1 VTRGGGESL
10 ADWIAPTLL
19 AAGAQPLPAM
29 SRKPTQ
35 EQLAMYRRA
44 AEADRFDFPLAAP
57 AKGYVVARKSYL
69 DELDPSAKPAD
80 AALAGPLS
88 TFATPGEYEPVA
100 FVVYAAKD
108 LKGLTV
114 QPTALS
120 GPAGA
125 IPAANLDVRLVRRC
139 LHRRWYWVKAEDSVV
154 VGRFL
159 DKAKPL
165 DVPAG
170 TLKEALVT
178 IRVPDEAKAGMYE
191 GKLTV
196 AAANAAPTELAVT
209 LEVLPFKL
217 PWPERKRYGL
227 YYRLGQGFDRLDR
240 TRLEL
245 RDMREHGATTL
256 FPSIGIE
263 FKKTE
268 KGIEASYEELEHG
281 LALMREFGFRGAVPV
296 ETGLPGL
303 ARLLGHTDIGK
314 SAKGKQL
321 DGASL
326 DESAQFREL
335 AKKGIEGLTA
345 TRKKFPEFELALTHM
360 DEVLGAGRLPL
371 YIRYTKAAQQVPGY
385 RIYITMHNM
394 PRPGVEEMT
403 REIAPFVDIRCYN
416 GHTMDDWL
424 REGHTFDELA
434 QTLKQSGDEAWIYYN
449 IRGIIVNPE
458 WIRII
463 NGLYMWLGPFKVHVP
478 WIYQS
483 YKGDP
488 FDDTDGPVEKGHDF
502 GYAMPSAEDGITP
515 VPTRHW
521 EAFREGVDDIRYLCL
536 LEDLVE
542 AARKT
547 APDKAKAAQAWL
559 DEMRAMMP
567 KDVSKIEGE
576 SPLLI
581 AISQKFTGEDYQRLR
596 RRTAEEI
603 GKLMR
608 GT

>member
-1 VTRGGGESL
+1 
-10 ADWIAPTLL
+10 
-19 AAGAQPLPAM
+19 
-29 SRKPTQ
+29 
-35 EQLAMYRRA
+35 
-44 AEADRFDFPLAAP
+44 
-57 AKGYVVARKSYL
+57 
-69 DELDPSAKPAD
+69 
-80 AALAGPLS
+80 
-88 TFATPGEYEPVA
+88 
-100 FVVYAAKD
+100 
-108 LKGLTV
+108 
-114 QPTALS
+114 
-120 GPAGA
+120 
-125 IPAANLDVRLVRRC
+125 
-139 LHRRWYWVKAEDSVV
+139 
-154 VGRFL
+154 
-159 DKAKPL
+159 
-165 DVPAG
+165 
-170 TLKEALVT
+170 
-178 IRVPDEAKAGMYE
+178 
-191 GKLTV
+191 
-196 AAANAAPTELAVT
+196 
-209 LEVLPFKL
+209 
-217 PWPERKRYGL
+217 
-227 YYRLGQGFDRLDR
+227 
-240 TRLEL
+240 
-245 RDMREHGATTL
+245 
-256 FPSIGIE
+256 
-263 FKKTE
+263 
-268 KGIEASYEELEHG
+268 
-281 LALMREFGFRGAVPV
+281 
-296 ETGLPGL
+296 
-303 ARLLGHTDIGK
+303 
-314 SAKGKQL
+314 
-321 DGASL
+321 
-326 DESAQFREL
+326 
-335 AKKGIEGLTA
+335 
-345 TRKKFPEFELALTHM
+345 
-360 DEVLGAGRLPL
+360 
-371 YIRYTKAAQQVPGY
+371 
-385 RIYITMHNM
+385 NM